1 MAVQK
6 LQLPISALTFRL
18 LFRRL
23 AFMVRR
29 MTPWCF
35 DAQMGLLL
43 DHLLQLGVL
52 EVKEADFRG
61 KDELFLLVSI
71 EQSRN
76 RPLFHLDCLNPIKLS
91 KLSPAVRSHVSI

>member
-1 MAVQK
+1 
-6 LQLPISALTFRL
+6 
-18 LFRRL
+18 
-23 AFMVRR
+23 MVRR

-52 EVKEADFRG
+52 EVKEAHFLG
-61 KDELFLLVSI
+61 KAELFLLVSI

-76 RPLFHLDCLNPIKLS
+76 WPLLHLDCLNPIKLS
-91 KLSPAVRSHVSI
+91 KLTPTVGSHVSI